1 MSYADANLDWRTV
14 HIACLTG
21 RNGAGKS
28 AILDAVTWALWESA
42 RGTSDELIRLGQTEM
57 WVDVRFSLNGQVYR
71 VRRSRSRNAPRPGG
85 KLVSRGTLELQM
97 LQQPGQETSES
108 SHRRD
113 GVNPMRSVGS
123 SSSAKAKKPA
133 ASASEQQATETA
145 APSER
150 WVSLTAAS
158 MKETQQRI
166 NDLLKMQYDTFIN
179 SVYLR
184 QGRADEFTQKSA
196 GERKDVLAE
205 ILGLKY
211 FDRLQEAARDEARL
225 RKAQIEKL
233 QSTLPD
239 VVESERE
246 RARLTDELQA
256 VAAAAQ
262 ELQALMSRH
271 QEDIE
276 TFRIALEASRQ
287 ADKMLTLKRE
297 RHTEL
302 VADLNSVASQSE
314 STQGTISRFEKLLG
328 RASHLDAEQQRFSK
342 LTEELQSLDKA
353 ALSVHELLDRRQKL
367 RSALAEAKGRME
379 VELDHWREQVVAL
392 TARRKKLQRDTKDRK
407 KIESAYHE
415 YKTLAAE
422 EALLTKQQELHASL
436 LARAEQLQFMIGEAR
451 MKLEAEIGNQQTLLS
466 EFKLL
471 IDSKTTLES
480 EQQGL
485 VLQARNLD
493 RVDAEFSLVEEKG
506 LRIKSEIESL
516 QSEIRE
522 LRRRCQEND
531 DKLTEL
537 IHQPHASTCPL
548 CASPIVDRA
557 AVAKRYADQTANFQH
572 QISDL
577 ENRVASF
584 EDERAQ
590 LRTQYS
596 ELRQLIVSRKQLDQK
611 IGEYNERQSAIAR
624 AESAFENTLL
634 HLKRLEERLAANE
647 YSQVER
653 ESLINIKAELH
664 KMDFDPIIYSSLQSQ
679 LRAQRHAEVRYHTL
693 QKDLQSLAELEQ
705 QLPAF
710 DERIALH
717 SQQLKDETFAAE
729 TRVHLSELEA
739 EIAGHKYDQA
749 RHGLVREELNEL
761 MPMVE
766 EFRQLG
772 LARAEMPALKQQAL
786 DLTETKRVKTAQRD
800 DLAHEL
806 QQLQADVSAGEK
818 QASGLDVATQELRAA
833 QEAHSALLQQRGALA
848 ANIEHHTQKL
858 EAMQSKQG
866 ELRQLVD
873 EMNDFLQLAEA
884 LGKKGIQALIIENAI
899 PELESEANRILARLT
914 ENQMHIG
921 LLTQQRTRQGNAI
934 ETLDIVIA
942 DDLGTRNYELFSGGE
957 AFKVNFALR
966 LALSRLLARRAGAKL
981 ETLIIDEGFG
991 SQDEDSRHRLL
1002 NAINA
1007 VSCDFARI
1015 IVVSHIAEVQEMFPT
1030 QIHVRKEGGVS
1041 VAEIVR

>member
-21 RNGAGKS
+21 KNGAGKS
-28 AILDAVTWALWESA
+28 AILDAITWALWESA

-57 WVDVRFSLNGQVYR
+57 WVDVRFALNGQVYR

-97 LQQPGQETSES
+97 LQDAAEEKSDKS
-108 SHRRD
+108 DRRD
-113 GVNPMRSVGS
+113 GINPMRSVS
-123 SSSAKAKKPA
+123 SNAKKSAPSPA
-133 ASASEQQATETA
+133 GAA
-145 APSER
+145 APTER
-150 WVSLTAAS
+150 WVSLTAPS
-158 MKETQQRI
+158 VKETQQRI

-196 GERKDVLAE
+196 GERKEVLGE

-233 QSTLPD
+233 QSSLPD

-246 RARLTDELQA
+246 RARLTEELE
-256 VAAAAQ
+256 VVTGAASDLQSVITAQ
-262 ELQALMSRH
+262 H
-271 QEDIE
+271 QVIDGC
-276 TFRIALEASRQ
+276 RAALEASRQ
-287 ADKMLTLKRE
+287 AEQMLAVKRARHAKLSTDLSNVAAHKANLQETL
-297 RHTEL
+297 L
-302 VADLNSVASQSE
+302 
-314 STQGTISRFEKLLG
+314 RFEKLLG
-328 RASHLDAEQQRFSK
+328 RATHLDAEQQRFSR

-353 ALSVHELLDRRQKL
+353 AFSVHELLDKRQRL

-379 VELDHWREQVVAL
+379 VELDHMREQVVAL

-407 KIESAYHE
+407 KVEAAYHE

-422 EALLTKQQELHASL
+422 ENLLTKQQELHASL
-436 LARAEQLQFMIGEAR
+436 LARAEQLQYMIGEAR
-451 MKLEAEIGNQQTLLS
+451 LKLEAEIGNSQTLLA
-466 EFKLL
+466 EFKIL
-471 IDSKTTLES
+471 IDSKATLES

-537 IHQPHASTCPL
+537 THQPHSSTCPL

-557 AVAKRYADQTANFQH
+557 AVAKRYADQTANFQL

-577 ENRVASF
+577 ENRVAAF
-584 EDERAQ
+584 EDERSE
-590 LRTQYS
+590 LRVQYS
-596 ELRQLIVSRKQLDQK
+596 ELRSLIVSRKQLDQK

-624 AESAFENTLL
+624 AEASFENTLL
-634 HLKRLEERLAANE
+634 HLKRLEERLASQE

-664 KMDFDPIIYSSLQSQ
+664 KMDFDPIIFSSLQSQ

-693 QKDLQSLAELEQ
+693 QKDLAALSELEQ

-710 DERIALH
+710 DERIADF
-717 SQQLKDETFAAE
+717 SQQLKDQTFAAD
-729 TRVHLSELEA
+729 TRTQLQQLEA
-739 EIAGHKYDQA
+739 EITGHNYDQA
-749 RHGLVREELNEL
+749 RHSLVRAELNEV
-761 MPMVE
+761 MPMVD

-772 LARAEMPALKQQAL
+772 VARAEMPKLKEQAQEL
-786 DLTETKRVKTAQRD
+786 AESTRLKETQRD
-800 DLAHEL
+800 EL
-806 QQLQADVSAGEK
+806 SAELEQLQAVVSEGEQRAG
-818 QASGLDVATQELRAA
+818 QLDAATESLRVA
-833 QEAHSALLQQRGALA
+833 QEEHSALMQKRGALA
-848 ANIEHHTQKL
+848 ANIEHHTLKL
-858 EAMQSKQG
+858 EALQSKQT
-866 ELRQLVD
+866 ELRQLVE

-899 PELESEANRILARLT
+899 PELESEANRILSRLT
-914 ENQMHIG
+914 ENQMHVG
-921 LLTQQRTRQGNAI
+921 LLTQQRTRQGNPI

-1007 VSCDFARI
+1007 VSSDFARI

-1030 QIHVRKEGGVS
+1030 QIHVRKESGVS
-1041 VAEIVR
+1041 MAEIIR

>member
-1 MSYADANLDWRTV
+1 MSYADQNLDWRTV

-21 RNGAGKS
+21 KNGAGKS
-28 AILDAVTWALWESA
+28 AILDAVTWAFWEYA

-71 VRRSRSRNAPRPGG
+71 VRRSRSRNAPRLGG

-97 LQQPGQETSES
+97 LPEQEKCQ
-108 SHRRD
+108 RRD
-113 GVNPMRSVGS
+113 GINPMRSARS
-123 SSSAKAKKPA
+123 NPNSNAEKSTPA
-133 ASASEQQATETA
+133 APLPAQLPA
-145 APSER
+145 ER
-150 WVSLTAAS
+150 WVSLTAPS

-196 GERKDVLAE
+196 GERKEVLSE

-225 RKAQIEKL
+225 RKAQIDKL
-233 QSTLPD
+233 QSSLPD
-239 VVESERE
+239 VIESERE
-246 RARLTDELQA
+246 RAHLTDELQA
-256 VAAAAQ
+256 VTAAAA
-262 ELQALMSRH
+262 ELQSVMADL
-271 QEDIE
+271 QNVIE
-276 TFRIALEASRQ
+276 ACRAGLSACRQ
-287 ADKMLTLKRE
+287 AEQMLTLKRE
-297 RHTEL
+297 RHSEL
-302 VADLNSVASQSE
+302 IADLNNVVAQSATLQE
-314 STQGTISRFEKLLG
+314 TLTSFEKLLS
-328 RASHLDAEQQRFSK
+328 RAAHLDSQQTRFSR

-353 ALSVHELLDRRQKL
+353 ALSVHELLDQRQKL
-367 RSALAEAKGRME
+367 WSTVAEAKGRME
-379 VELDHWREQVVAL
+379 VELDHLREQVVAL

-407 KIESAYHE
+407 KVEAAYHE

-451 MKLEAEIGNQQTLLS
+451 LKLEAEIGNQRTLLN
-466 EFKLL
+466 EFQLL
-471 IDSKTTLES
+471 IDSKATLES

-485 VLQARNLD
+485 VLQARDLD

-516 QSEIRE
+516 QSEVRE

-531 DKLTEL
+531 DKLSEL
-537 IHQPHASTCPL
+537 THQPHASTCPL
-548 CASPIVDRA
+548 CASPIVDRS
-557 AVAKRYADQTANFQH
+557 AVAQRYADQTANFQR

-577 ENRVASF
+577 ENRVAAF
-584 EDERAQ
+584 EDERAL
-590 LRTQYS
+590 LRMQYS
-596 ELRQLIVSRKQLDQK
+596 KLRQLIVSRKQLDQK

-624 AESAFENTLL
+624 AEAALANTLL
-634 HLKRLEERLAANE
+634 HLKRLDDRLNSQE

-664 KMDFDPIIYSSLQSQ
+664 KMDFDPIIFSSLQSQ

-693 QKDLQSLAELEQ
+693 QKDLTALADLEQ
-705 QLPAF
+705 QLPAL
-710 DERIALH
+710 DERIADF
-717 SQQLKDETFAAE
+717 SQQLKDQTFATQ
-729 TRVHLSELEA
+729 TRTQLHQLEV
-739 EIAGHKYDQA
+739 EIAGHNYDQA
-749 RHGLVREELNEL
+749 RHNLVREELHEL
-761 MPMVE
+761 MPMVD

-772 LARAEMPALKQQAL
+772 LARAETPKLKERLQAL
-786 DLTETKRVKTAQRD
+786 SEAKRTKESQRD
-800 DLAHEL
+800 ALTSEL
-806 QQLQADVSAGEK
+806 EQLQAAVSAGAQ
-818 QASGLDVATQELRAA
+818 QANDLDDATQRLHTT
-833 QEAHSALLQQRGALA
+833 QEEHSELLQKRGALV
-848 ANIEHHTQKL
+848 ANIEHYTLKL
-858 EAMQSKQG
+858 ETLQSKQS

-921 LLTQQRTRQGNAI
+921 LLTQQRTRQGNPI

-942 DDLGTRNYELFSGGE
+942 DDQGTRNYELFSGGE

-966 LALSRLLARRAGAKL
+966 LALSRLLARRAGARL

-991 SQDEDSRHRLL
+991 TQDEDSRHRLL

-1007 VSCDFARI
+1007 VSGDFARI
-1015 IVVSHIAEVQEMFPT
+1015 IVVSHIAAVQEMFPT
-1030 QIHVRKEGGVS
+1030 QIHVRKESGVS
-1041 VAEIVR
+1041 VAEIIR